1 MFPRQTHSACYP
13 FVHQGASSSDCPAK
27 DVAAFRAPSD
37 LSRRLDNSC
46 NVLYSPNKTSASKE
60 GAMNATYWNRVLSR
74 RLGRRRALAATGG
87 LGARAGPP
95 SPGGGGEGGGGGGGG
110 GGGRGGW

>member
-1 MFPRQTHSACYP
+1 MFPRQTHSACSP

-60 GAMNATYWNRVLSR
+60 GGHERDLLEPGSQQ
-74 RLGRRRALAATGG
+74 AARPAPRFSGDW
-87 LGARAGPP
+87 RAGR
-95 SPGGGGEGGGGGGGG
+95 PGGHPLPPRRGAGGGGGGGG
-110 GGGRGGW
+110 G